1 VPRAIYR
8 TSDGKRVPGVTT
20 VLQVLNKPALL
31 EWANR
36 IGLEGVNMRDYRDEL
51 ADIGKCAHYLILC
64 RLTNT
69 EPDLDA
75 YSPQA
80 VHAAENSLQSFV
92 EWERRHVVEVVMA
105 EKPLV
110 SDKHGFGGTPDVY
123 ANVDGIPTLMDF
135 KTGKGIYDE
144 MLYQVGGGYSLLLK
158 EHGYPVERAWILNV
172 PRTESEGW
180 AERIETD
187 LHKFEQVFLATLN
200 LHRLLKE
207 LKAA

>member
-1 VPRAIYR
+1 MPREIYR
-8 TSDGKRVPGVTT
+8 TANGKRVPGVTT

-36 IGLEGVNMRDYRDEL
+36 IGLEGIVMREYRDEL
-51 ADIGKCAHYLILC
+51 ADIGKAAHYMILC
-64 RLTNT
+64 RLTNA

-75 YSPQA
+75 YSPSA
-80 VHAAENSLQSFV
+80 ARAAENSLHRFV
-92 EWERRHVVEVVMA
+92 EWEKQHVVEVIMA

-110 SDKHGFGGTPDVY
+110 SEQGFGGTPDVY
-123 ANVDGIPTLMDF
+123 ANVDGIPTLLDF

-144 MLYQVGGGYSLLLK
+144 MLFQVGGGYSLLLK
-158 EHGYPVERAWILNV
+158 ERGYPVERAWILNI

-180 AERIETD
+180 VERVETD
-187 LHKFEQVFLATLN
+187 LQRYERVFLAALH